1 MSYYDPMVITLRLSP
16 TFLCKLKDETMWAQL
31 ADGIHTIIPD
41 SLLQLATL
49 VLTELA
55 ELDPVG
61 VTSCAT
67 KNRQPSE
74 SDF

>member
-1 MSYYDPMVITLRLSP
+1 MAYYDPQIITLRLSRA
-16 TFLCKLKDETMWAQL
+16 FLGKLKDETAWAQL

-41 SLLQLATL
+41 SLLQLATI
-49 VLTELA
+49 VLA

-61 VTSCAT
+61 VTSCA
-67 KNRQPSE
+67 KENRQPSE